1 MVRIRGTVVIVHVA
15 STAIRRRTRI
25 SVGMAFDARGG
36 GMCTMQREGRIV
48 MVEGGS
54 APIRFVMALRTIRRE
69 SRSRVVRRGGAVVI
83 IHMARVTCR
92 GCSSETICMAFDARR
107 GDVRSVKWECRVIMV
122 EGRRDPARYAVT

>member
-1 MVRIRGTVVIVHVA
+1 MARIAG
-15 STAIRRRTRI
+15 RRRASIAVR
-25 SVGMAFDARGG
+25 MAFDTRSSDMGSV
-36 GMCTMQREGRIV
+36 QWEGRIIMIKV
-48 MVEGGS
+48 GS
-54 APIRFVMALRTIRRE
+54 TPIRFVMALRTIRRE